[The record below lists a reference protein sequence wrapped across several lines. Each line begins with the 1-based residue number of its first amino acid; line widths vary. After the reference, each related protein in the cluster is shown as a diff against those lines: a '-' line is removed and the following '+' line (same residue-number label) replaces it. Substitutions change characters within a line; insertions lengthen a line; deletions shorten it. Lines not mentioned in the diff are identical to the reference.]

1 MCALLHASSGLVWG
15 PAYRPQALSYIVVG
29 ATSVVVAVAPE
40 GEARAIENGVQVD
53 ALGGKNG

>member
-1 MCALLHASSGLVWG
+1 MWG

-53 ALGGKNG
+53 ALEGKNG